1 MVKNNLALVKNCSQ
15 FLLFLTVFMLS
26 MHINRPDITSKPVL
40 DQPSSYTEQSINLLP
55 FLPETTENPTS
66 GISWILIQWHTSV
79 KPTFNTPYII
89 NKGHVLFKTPFDW
102 NIIHTGKHIFN
113 CIFRIQNHLN
123 FPAFK
128 PFFKNIRCFILKFT
142 NMSTEKSVGK
152 GMSGFKPFL
161 IVFGLLTAIII
172 LAKIV
177 MTLLGI

>member
-15 FLLFLTVFMLS
+15 FLLLLTVFMLS
-26 MHINRPDITSKPVL
+26 MHINRPDIASKPVL

-113 CIFRIQNHLN
+113 CIFRI
-123 FPAFK
+123 
-128 PFFKNIRCFILKFT
+128 
-142 NMSTEKSVGK
+142 
-152 GMSGFKPFL
+152 
-161 IVFGLLTAIII
+161 
-172 LAKIV
+172 
-177 MTLLGI
+177 